1 MTANYLDVWMED
13 SLELQ
18 NTTKAFGPHQV
29 LKGIN
34 LRLPAGQV
42 TALMGA
48 NGAGKSTLVKV
59 LCGVHSADAGCLLI
73 DGQPVVF
80 QDPRQANAAGI
91 VTVHQHINDN
101 VVLSLTV
108 AENLLLDRLSDGR
121 ISGLLSRQRLAEQAR
136 PLAEAVGLTVSMD
149 TQVAKLSQAE
159 RQLLAIAR
167 SLAHQPRLLIL
178 DEPTSTLSDIEAERL
193 FVLVER
199 LRAEGTGVLYISH
212 RLNDIRRLADRVVAL
227 RDGVIVLEQE
237 TPDLHRAVQAMLGH
251 SLGDVTQERR
261 QGGQERFRLQQAQ
274 LANNARPFNLSL
286 REGEITVAT
295 GLLSSGAM
303 GVLQAIYGLTPLM
316 SGSMYMDNH
325 LWQPRS
331 PAAAINGGVFMV
343 QEDRASAG
351 IIPDFTLRHNLSLP
365 FLSRFSR
372 FGLIDKRKEADSA
385 KHSLAQAGVKY
396 QSDLQPMSALSGGNQ
411 QKLMLARWLQEPCN
425 LLLLAE
431 PFQGVDIGARRDIA
445 RLLRR
450 TADGRATLVVCTDLE
465 EALELA
471 DRLLVFNHHQLVGDH
486 RVDQLNTEQVLQ
498 QIAALPEHIN
508 EEPQ

>member
-1 MTANYLDVWMED
+1 M
-13 SLELQ
+13 ELQ
-18 NTTKAFGPHQV
+18 NTTKAFGPHRV
-29 LKGIN
+29 LKGVN
-34 LRLPAGQV
+34 LQLPAGKV

-59 LCGVHSADAGCLLI
+59 LCGVHRADAGSLLI

-121 ISGLLSRQRLAEQAR
+121 LGGLIGRRRLAEQAR
-136 PLAEAVGLTVSMD
+136 PLAEAVGLAVPMD
-149 TQVAKLSQAE
+149 TQVADLSQAE

-178 DEPTSTLSDIEAERL
+178 DEPTSTLSDTEAERL

-212 RLNDIRRLADRVVAL
+212 RLSDIRRLADRVVAL

-237 TPDLHRAVQAMLGH
+237 TPDLPGAVQAMLGH
-251 SLGDVTQERR
+251 GLGEVTHDYRL
-261 QGGQERFRLQQAQ
+261 GGRERFRLQQAQ
-274 LANNARPFNLSL
+274 LADHARPFNLSL
-286 REGEITVAT
+286 HAGEITVAT

-303 GVLQAIYGLTPLM
+303 GLLQAIYGVAPLA
-316 SGSMYMDNH
+316 SGTMYKDDRP
-325 LWQPRS
+325 WRPDS
-331 PAAAINGGVFMV
+331 PAAAIKGGVFMV
-343 QEDRASAG
+343 QEDRVSAG
-351 IIPDFTLRHNLSLP
+351 IIPGFTLRHNLSLP

-372 FGLIDKRKEADSA
+372 FGLIDRRQEADNA
-385 KHSLAQAGVKY
+385 KHHLAQAGVKY

-411 QKLMLARWLQEPCN
+411 QKLMLARWLQEPCS

-445 RLLRR
+445 RLLRS
-450 TADGRATLVVCTDLE
+450 TADERATLVVCTDLE

-486 RVDQLNTEQVLQ
+486 RVEQLNMEQVLQ
-498 QIAALPEHIN
+498 QIAALPEHID
-508 EEPQ
+508 EELT